1 MQSIYKL
8 SALLIFILIPFSVNA
23 QLFENFETGTKSSY
37 AAADVQLSSGTWQ
50 LSDALLGTADG
61 DRKNG
66 NQSARVRAGHIQMQ
80 FDKSNGAGEVSF
92 FAANSGFSGDAGGI
106 VQLSIST
113 NGGGAWSN
121 VGNPITLTNTLTQY
135 SFSPNIEG
143 NVRIRITRTAGN
155 RVSIDDVRIT
165 DAVTIEQDPTMV
177 FRINGEE
184 YSSDATFG
192 FGSVNG
198 SATATLQ
205 IRNNGAE
212 TLTAANANFSSSVF
226 SFDGEFDFSVESLD
240 TKSIPLVFNAIEPG
254 NYSGLLTFTTND
266 PNNPQFSI
274 NLTATT
280 LNTSEPISIAEARA
294 LPQGTLVT
302 VAGWVTVTN
311 QFSGPVYF
319 QDETGGIAWYNN
331 DTMRND
337 WTLNMQLG
345 DSLVVTGQL
354 GQFGESIQIINDINH
369 VVFPEAN
376 RDIQPREITFAE
388 LNADNYPGE
397 LVLINGIT
405 FNSTGLFS
413 GGTNYQA
420 SDASGVGQVRIDNFA
435 NIAGSPIPP
444 IEANIVGI
452 AGRNFQN
459 RQLIPRFRA
468 DITEDIDGPVILT
481 AAPYEKHATTNSIT
495 FNWSTETEGHSEVR
509 YGTSSSLELG
519 AVVDQTRKTEHSVT
533 ITGLEP
539 ATPYRIQIRSAA
551 DKDTSFTNVH
561 ITSTA
566 SPSASTGE
574 MNVYFSKSVNTSLA
588 TFTAAQ
594 GNLNFK
600 DELIARIQ
608 EAENNA
614 VFAFYSL
621 SGTVGDQI
629 TDEIINAFTRG
640 VDVRV
645 IASGHTGNVNALV
658 TKLQGAGVPAVQS
671 TGLEQQHN
679 KFAVIDYDGSDPAR
693 AWVVS
698 SSWNATDDG
707 TNSQF
712 QNMVQI
718 QDLALARGYAL
729 EFDQM
734 WGGSSGAF
742 NATQAKFSSNKVV
755 VNPSVFWVGQ
765 DSVQVRLHFSPQAN
779 TEAEINRA
787 LSTAQENIDLNLN
800 LITRR
805 PMSNTML
812 ARQNDGVKVRGAIG
826 AIELQGSEW
835 EYLSSWADVHH
846 FPQSNGLLHH
856 KYAIIDGERTSPNS
870 KVIAGSHNWSA
881 NANNSNDENTLII
894 YSERVA
900 NEYLQE
906 FAARYTQ
913 AGGQDSFTPV
923 SVDDF
928 SGELPN
934 VAQLS
939 QNYPNPFNPTT
950 QIRFELPSDQQI
962 NLAVFDVT
970 GRLVTTLARN
980 QLMSA
985 GSHQIQFNATSLA
998 SGVYLYRLQ
1007 LGSGQVLTRSMTLIK

>member
-1 MQSIYKL
+1 L
-8 SALLIFILIPFSVNA
+8 
-23 QLFENFETGTKSSY
+23 
-37 AAADVQLSSGTWQ
+37 
-50 LSDALLGTADG
+50 
-61 DRKNG
+61 
-66 NQSARVRAGHIQMQ
+66 
-80 FDKSNGAGEVSF
+80 
-92 FAANSGFSGDAGGI
+92 
-106 VQLSIST
+106 
-113 NGGGAWSN
+113 
-121 VGNPITLTNTLTQY
+121 
-135 SFSPNIEG
+135 
-143 NVRIRITRTAGN
+143 
-155 RVSIDDVRIT
+155 IDDVRIT
-165 DAVTIEQDPTMV
+165 DAITVQQDPTLILRV
-177 FRINGEE
+177 DGEE
-184 YSSDATFG
+184 YSNDATFG
-192 FGSVNG
+192 FGTTNG
-198 SATATLQ
+198 SATATLN

-212 TLTAANANFSSSVF
+212 TLTVNNAMFSSSEF
-226 SFDGEFDFSVESLD
+226 SFDGEFDFSVESLES
-240 TKSIPLVFNAIEPG
+240 KSIPLVFNAVEPG
-254 NYSGLLTFTTND
+254 NYSASLTFASND
-266 PNNPQFSI
+266 PNNTQFSI

-331 DTMRND
+331 DKMRND

-345 DSLVVTGQL
+345 DSLIVTGQL

-369 VVFPEAN
+369 IVFPEAN
-376 RDIQPREITFAE
+376 RDIQPRVVTFAE
-388 LNADNYPGE
+388 LNADYYPGE

-420 SDASGVGQVRIDNFA
+420 TDASGAGQVRIDNFA

-468 DITEDIDGPVILT
+468 DITENIDGPVILT
-481 AAPYEKHATTNSIT
+481 AAPYESHATTNSIT
-495 FNWSTETEGHSEVR
+495 FKWNTETEGHSEVR
-509 YGTSSSLELG
+509 YGTSSSLEMG
-519 AVVDQTRKTEHSVT
+519 ALVDQMRKTEHSVT

-551 DKDTSFTNVH
+551 DNDTSYTNIH

-566 SPSASTGE
+566 SPSASTGAL
-574 MNVYFSKSVNTSLA
+574 NVYFNQDVNNSLA
-588 TFTAAQ
+588 TYASAQ
-594 GNLNFK
+594 GQVNFR
-600 DELIARIQ
+600 DQLITRINA
-608 EAENNA
+608 AEQNA
-614 VFAFYSL
+614 IFAFYSL
-621 SGTVGDQI
+621 SGSVGDEI
-629 TDEIINAFTRG
+629 TDAIIAAFNRG
-640 VDVRV
+640 IDVRV
-645 IASGHTGNVNALV
+645 IVSGHTGNVNAQV
-658 TKLQGAGVPAVQS
+658 TKLQNAGVPAVQS
-671 TGLEQQHN
+671 TGTEQQHN
-679 KFAVIDYDGSDPAR
+679 KFAVIDYDGSDPSR
-693 AWVVS
+693 AWIVT

-707 TNSQF
+707 TFNQF

-718 QDLALARGYAL
+718 QDLAIARAYAL
-729 EFDQM
+729 EFNQM

-742 NATQAKFSSNKVV
+742 NASQAKFSSNKDV
-755 VNPSVFWVGQ
+755 VNPSVFWIGQ

-787 LSTAQENIDLNLN
+787 LTSARDNIDLNLN

-805 PMSNTML
+805 PISNTML
-812 ARQNDGVKVRGAIG
+812 ARFNDGVKVRGAIG
-826 AIELQGSEW
+826 AIEMQGSEW

-856 KYAIIDGERTSPNS
+856 KYAIIDGERTSSNS
-870 KVIAGSHNWSA
+870 KVITGSHNWSA

-906 FAARYTQ
+906 FAARYTH
-913 AGGQDSFTPV
+913 AGGQDSFSPV
-923 SVDDF
+923 SIDDF
-928 SGELPN
+928 SSELPN

-962 NLAVFDVT
+962 SLDVFDVT
-970 GRLVTTLARN
+970 GRLVTVLARN

-985 GSHQIQFNATSLA
+985 GSHQIQFNAASLA

-1007 LGSGQVLTRSMTLIK
+1007 LGNGQVLTRSMTLIK